1 MAVVILFLLPWLD
14 KGAVKSVRYRGTLFK
29 TWLALFVVS
38 FLVLGLGLLT
48 LRGFGSR
55 SNY

>member
-1 MAVVILFLLPWLD
+1 MPLPIWRVFNVITSYAGQLD
-14 KGAVKSVRYRGTLFK
+14 HQQWVI
-29 TWLALFVVS
+29 VS

>member
-1 MAVVILFLLPWLD
+1 MPLPIWRAINVITLYAGQLDRQQWVVI
-14 KGAVKSVRYRGTLFK
+14 
-29 TWLALFVVS
+29 S